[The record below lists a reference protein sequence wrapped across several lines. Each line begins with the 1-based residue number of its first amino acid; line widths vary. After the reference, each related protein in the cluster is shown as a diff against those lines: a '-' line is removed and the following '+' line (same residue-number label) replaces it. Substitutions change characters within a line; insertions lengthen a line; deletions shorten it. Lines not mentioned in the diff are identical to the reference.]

1 MRETFLEERAKTEE
15 KTRSEDETRRTR
27 EEHKEREYRRK
38 LAKEFEKTENLK
50 VVKDEEIAKWDEQ
63 NSALVQAHEAYVKES
78 EAKLEK
84 ETRLLQHKIAQLEL
98 EIRTEKEIS
107 EETQRQ
113 VEEDA
118 DEEIENLKKV
128 FQENVE
134 YERHRSAELRIE
146 HAKTRKLRESAT
158 RNEEL
163 MREEASLA
171 KRERDVLKEELEKA
185 RQTLAERDA
194 EIRDLKEDNKKS
206 TREMQKKIASER
218 KLSSQ
223 LTELSE
229 RLVKVDS
236 EIVPKFEGT
245 VNDLNEH
252 LQLKDKE
259 IVKVLAEVKALK
271 GELEETTRK
280 GESFRKE
287 AKLKR
292 RNAEK
297 SQQLIKRFQRDLFQV
312 VDRKANEDFKALK
325 DAVVQLYSRY
335 AREED
340 IKENEVHLTRAE
352 EAALAVQKRN
362 DVLEQTVEKLRKQ
375 LRKESEARRIEVSK
389 VLKENLELVDAE
401 RKKEKKTTDEQQQPF
416 LELKRYLHTL
426 AVQ

>member
-1 MRETFLEERAKTEE
+1 M
-15 KTRSEDETRRTR
+15 
-27 EEHKEREYRRK
+27 
-38 LAKEFEKTENLK
+38 
-50 VVKDEEIAKWDEQ
+50 
-63 NSALVQAHEAYVKES
+63 
-78 EAKLEK
+78 
-84 ETRLLQHKIAQLEL
+84 
-98 EIRTEKEIS
+98 
-107 EETQRQ
+107 
-113 VEEDA
+113 
-118 DEEIENLKKV
+118 
-128 FQENVE
+128 
-134 YERHRSAELRIE
+134 
-146 HAKTRKLRESAT
+146 
-158 RNEEL
+158 
-163 MREEASLA
+163 
-171 KRERDVLKEELEKA
+171 
-185 RQTLAERDA
+185 
-194 EIRDLKEDNKKS
+194 
-206 TREMQKKIASER
+206 
-218 KLSSQ
+218 
-223 LTELSE
+223 
-229 RLVKVDS
+229 
-236 EIVPKFEGT
+236 
-245 VNDLNEH
+245 
-252 LQLKDKE
+252 
-259 IVKVLAEVKALK
+259 KALK

-340 IKENEVHLTRAE
+340 IKENEVHLTPE

-426 AVQ
+426 AV

>member
-1 MRETFLEERAKTEE
+1 M
-15 KTRSEDETRRTR
+15 
-27 EEHKEREYRRK
+27 
-38 LAKEFEKTENLK
+38 
-50 VVKDEEIAKWDEQ
+50 
-63 NSALVQAHEAYVKES
+63 
-78 EAKLEK
+78 
-84 ETRLLQHKIAQLEL
+84 
-98 EIRTEKEIS
+98 
-107 EETQRQ
+107 
-113 VEEDA
+113 
-118 DEEIENLKKV
+118 
-128 FQENVE
+128 
-134 YERHRSAELRIE
+134 
-146 HAKTRKLRESAT
+146 
-158 RNEEL
+158 
-163 MREEASLA
+163 
-171 KRERDVLKEELEKA
+171 
-185 RQTLAERDA
+185 
-194 EIRDLKEDNKKS
+194 
-206 TREMQKKIASER
+206 
-218 KLSSQ
+218 
-223 LTELSE
+223 
-229 RLVKVDS
+229 
-236 EIVPKFEGT
+236 
-245 VNDLNEH
+245 NDLNEH

-325 DAVVQLYSRY
+325 DAVVQLYSRS

-340 IKENEVHLTRAE
+340 IKEKEVHLTRAE

-389 VLKENLELVDAE
+389 VLKENLELVEAE